1 MRLIGLVPSR
11 KEKQLGC
18 TVMKRG
24 SGTSVSCCEVQM
36 GLSCFQVPGVGV
48 GWGRRWLA
56 WALHWHCS
64 LVTGPGQAAGLS
76 LAAVTVSLMG
86 QALPATAQSFHFL
99 PLMLSSSTSGL
110 SWLLKDLES
119 Q

>member
-56 WALHWHCS
+56 WPVHWHCS

-76 LAAVTVSLMG
+76 LAAMTVSLMG
-86 QALPATAQSFHFL
+86 QALPATA
-99 PLMLSSSTSGL
+99 
-110 SWLLKDLES
+110 
-119 Q
+119 